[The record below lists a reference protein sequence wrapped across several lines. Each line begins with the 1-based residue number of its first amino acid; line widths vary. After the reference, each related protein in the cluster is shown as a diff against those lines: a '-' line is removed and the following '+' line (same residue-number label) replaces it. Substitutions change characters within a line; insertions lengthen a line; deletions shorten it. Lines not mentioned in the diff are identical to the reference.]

1 MELQRRNL
9 MILFT
14 GALTATAFVGCT
26 AAGASSGL
34 TSAADTAATVVS
46 AFKLEVPLIQAAFP
60 SVLSAA
66 QAAMLTNAA
75 GTGYLDLAAADVT
88 TLNAAVAAGAS
99 DTTGATTLAQ
109 IEGYVNQ
116 AVSAV
121 SPILTAV
128 CGVVPSC
135 QDVQMAYQEI
145 VLAVPLIEAFISA
158 VQPASTIA
166 QARSAT
172 MRAAAVPTQGQPL
185 MTPQMAVLA
194 LKRRLGK

>member
-1 MELQRRNL
+1 MQLQRRNL
-9 MILFT
+9 MVLFA
-14 GALTATAFVGCT
+14 GASTIGLIGC
-26 AAGASSGL
+26 ANSASSGL
-34 TSAADTAATVVS
+34 TSAADTAATVVN

-158 VQPASTIA
+158 VQPASTTA

>member
-1 MELQRRNL
+1 MQLQRRNL
-9 MILFT
+9 MVLFA
-14 GALTATAFVGCT
+14 GASTISLIGC
-26 AAGASSGL
+26 ANSASSGL
-34 TSAADTAATVVS
+34 TSAADTAATVVN

-158 VQPASTIA
+158 VQPASTTA
-166 QARSAT
+166 QARTAT